1 MIFAEELLSHGDEI
15 EVLSPTSLKEQ
26 IKEIVKNMSRYYN

>member
-1 MIFAEELLSHGDEI
+1 MIFAKNYYRMVMKY